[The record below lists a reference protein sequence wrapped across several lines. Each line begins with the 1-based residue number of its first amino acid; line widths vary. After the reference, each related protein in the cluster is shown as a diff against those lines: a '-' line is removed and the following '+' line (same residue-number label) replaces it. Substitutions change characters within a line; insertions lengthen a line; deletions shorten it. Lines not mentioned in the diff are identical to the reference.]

1 MLFDHKIKSSK
12 FNLPQNH
19 SLQNIYGIMDKGTTS
34 ILLVPNITAY
44 WQTCT
49 FKMNLL
55 SILFTL
61 WARRCSHRV
70 LDWTST
76 TGDFGT
82 LGTGTCPPAPHP
94 LHCTPRP
101 CSNVAS
107 PPIQTGSVRKTE
119 SISLIQQKKK
129 TPNFPISV
137 LLKQHPWHIFFE
149 NVSSNLKKNQIEYFH
164 WNNKISNTE
173 GF

>member
-1 MLFDHKIKSSK
+1 MT
-12 FNLPQNH
+12 NM
-19 SLQNIYGIMDKGTTS
+19 YVYM
-34 ILLVPNITAY
+34 Y
-44 WQTCT
+44 T

-107 PPIQTGSVRKTE
+107 PPIQTGSVRITE
-119 SISLIQQKKK
+119 SISLIQQKKT

-149 NVSSNLKKNQIEYFH
+149 NVSSNLKKIKLNIFTEIIKSQIQKVFNEK
-164 WNNKISNTE
+164 NID
-173 GF
+173 

>member
-19 SLQNIYGIMDKGTTS
+19 SLQNIYGINQYSISTKHHS
-34 ILLVPNITAY
+34 ILTNMYVY
-44 WQTCT
+44 MYT

-82 LGTGTCPPAPHP
+82 LGT
-94 LHCTPRP
+94 
-101 CSNVAS
+101 
-107 PPIQTGSVRKTE
+107 
-119 SISLIQQKKK
+119 
-129 TPNFPISV
+129 
-137 LLKQHPWHIFFE
+137 
-149 NVSSNLKKNQIEYFH
+149 
-164 WNNKISNTE
+164 
-173 GF
+173 

>member
-1 MLFDHKIKSSK
+1 M
-12 FNLPQNH
+12 
-19 SLQNIYGIMDKGTTS
+19 YVYM
-34 ILLVPNITAY
+34 Y
-44 WQTCT
+44 T

-55 SILFTL
+55 STCILFTL

-107 PPIQTGSVRKTE
+107 PPIQTGSVRINE
-119 SISLIQQKKK
+119 SISLIQQKKNH
-129 TPNFPISV
+129 PNFPISV

-149 NVSSNLKKNQIEYFH
+149 NVSSNLKKIKLNIFTEIIKYQIQKVFNEK
-164 WNNKISNTE
+164 NID
-173 GF
+173 

>member
-19 SLQNIYGIMDKGTTS
+19 SLQNIYGINQYSISTKHHS
-34 ILLVPNITAY
+34 ILTNMYVY
-44 WQTCT
+44 MYT

-82 LGTGTCPPAPHP
+82 LGTWTCPPAPHP

-107 PPIQTGSVRKTE
+107 PPIQTGSVRITE
-119 SISLIQQKKK
+119 SISLIQQKKN
-129 TPNFPISV
+129 PNLSYFSLV
-137 LLKQHPWHIFFE
+137 ETTSLAYIFWKCF
-149 NVSSNLKKNQIEYFH
+149 
-164 WNNKISNTE
+164 
-173 GF
+173 

>member
-1 MLFDHKIKSSK
+1 MLIYCKINVVWPQDKKFKIYSSSK
-12 FNLPQNH
+12 PFPPKYLRNH
-19 SLQNIYGIMDKGTTS
+19 GQRYYQYSISTKHHS
-34 ILLVPNITAY
+34 ILTNMYVY
-44 WQTCT
+44 MYT

-107 PPIQTGSVRKTE
+107 PPIQTGSVRITE

-129 TPNFPISV
+129 QPQTFLFQSC
-137 LLKQHPWHIFFE
+137 
-149 NVSSNLKKNQIEYFH
+149 
-164 WNNKISNTE
+164 WNNILGIYFLKMFLAI
-173 GF
+173 

>member
-1 MLFDHKIKSSK
+1 MT
-12 FNLPQNH
+12 NM
-19 SLQNIYGIMDKGTTS
+19 YVYM
-34 ILLVPNITAY
+34 Y
-44 WQTCT
+44 T

-55 SILFTL
+55 STCILFTL

-107 PPIQTGSVRKTE
+107 PPIQTGSVRITE
-119 SISLIQQKKK
+119 SISLIQPKK
-129 TPNFPISV
+129 TPHFPISV

-149 NVSSNLKKNQIEYFH
+149 NVSSNLKKIKLNIFTEIIKYQIQKVFNEK
-164 WNNKISNTE
+164 NID
-173 GF
+173 

>member
-19 SLQNIYGIMDKGTTS
+19 SIPPKYLRNHGQRYYQYSISTKHHS
-34 ILLVPNITAY
+34 ILTNMYVY
-44 WQTCT
+44 MYT

-107 PPIQTGSVRKTE
+107 PPIQTGSVRITE
-119 SISLIQQKKK
+119 SISLIQ
-129 TPNFPISV
+129 P
-137 LLKQHPWHIFFE
+137 
-149 NVSSNLKKNQIEYFH
+149 KNPQTFLFQSC
-164 WNNKISNTE
+164 WNNILGIYSLKMFLAI
-173 GF
+173 

>member
-19 SLQNIYGIMDKGTTS
+19 SLQNIYGINQYSISTKHHS
-34 ILLVPNITAY
+34 ILTNMYVY
-44 WQTCT
+44 MYT

-55 SILFTL
+55 STCILFTL

-107 PPIQTGSVRKTE
+107 PPIQTGSVRITE

-129 TPNFPISV
+129 PPKLS
-137 LLKQHPWHIFFE
+137 
-149 NVSSNLKKNQIEYFH
+149 YFSLVETTSLAY
-164 WNNKISNTE
+164 IL
-173 GF
+173 

>member
-1 MLFDHKIKSSK
+1 M
-12 FNLPQNH
+12 N
-19 SLQNIYGIMDKGTTS
+19 KGTTS

-44 WQTCT
+44 WQTCMYT
-49 FKMNLL
+49 CTHLRWIFYI

-107 PPIQTGSVRKTE
+107 PPIQTGSVRITE
-119 SISLIQQKKK
+119 SISLIQQKNKK
-129 TPNFPISV
+129 NPNFPISV

>member
-19 SLQNIYGIMDKGTTS
+19 SLQNIYGINQYSISTKHHS
-34 ILLVPNITAY
+34 ILTNMYVY
-44 WQTCT
+44 MYT

-55 SILFTL
+55 STCILFTL

-107 PPIQTGSVRKTE
+107 PPIQTGSVRITE
-119 SISLIQQKKK
+119 SISLIQQKKN
-129 TPNFPISV
+129 PNLSYFSLV
-137 LLKQHPWHIFFE
+137 ETTSLAYIFWKCF
-149 NVSSNLKKNQIEYFH
+149 
-164 WNNKISNTE
+164 
-173 GF
+173 

>member
-1 MLFDHKIKSSK
+1 M
-12 FNLPQNH
+12 
-19 SLQNIYGIMDKGTTS
+19 YVYM
-34 ILLVPNITAY
+34 Y
-44 WQTCT
+44 T

-107 PPIQTGSVRKTE
+107 PPIQTGSVRITE
-119 SISLIQQKKK
+119 SISLIQHKKNH
-129 TPNFPISV
+129 PNFPISV

-149 NVSSNLKKNQIEYFH
+149 NVSSNLKKIKLNIFTEIIKYQIQKVFNEK
-164 WNNKISNTE
+164 NID
-173 GF
+173 

>member
-1 MLFDHKIKSSK
+1 M
-12 FNLPQNH
+12 
-19 SLQNIYGIMDKGTTS
+19 YVYM
-34 ILLVPNITAY
+34 Y
-44 WQTCT
+44 T
-49 FKMNLL
+49 FKMNLM

-61 WARRCSHRV
+61 WVRRCSHRV

-76 TGDFGT
+76 TVDFGT

-107 PPIQTGSVRKTE
+107 PPIQTGSVRITE
-119 SISLIQQKKK
+119 SISLIQPKKK

-149 NVSSNLKKNQIEYFH
+149 NVSSNLKKIKLNIFTEIIKYQIQKVFNEK
-164 WNNKISNTE
+164 NID
-173 GF
+173 

>member
-1 MLFDHKIKSSK
+1 
-12 FNLPQNH
+12 
-19 SLQNIYGIMDKGTTS
+19 MDKGTTS

-44 WQTCT
+44 WQTCMYT
-49 FKMNLL
+49 CTHLRWIFYI

-107 PPIQTGSVRKTE
+107 PPIQTGSVRITE
-119 SISLIQQKKK
+119 SISLIQQKKKQK

>member
-12 FNLPQNH
+12 FILPQNH

-44 WQTCT
+44 WQTCMYVYMYT

-55 SILFTL
+55 STCILFTL

-107 PPIQTGSVRKTE
+107 PPIQTGSVRITE
-119 SISLIQQKKK
+119 SISLIQQKNKK
-129 TPNFPISV
+129 PQTFLFQSC
-137 LLKQHPWHIFFE
+137 
-149 NVSSNLKKNQIEYFH
+149 
-164 WNNKISNTE
+164 WNNILGIYSLKMFLAI
-173 GF
+173 

>member
-1 MLFDHKIKSSK
+1 M
-12 FNLPQNH
+12 
-19 SLQNIYGIMDKGTTS
+19 YVYM
-34 ILLVPNITAY
+34 Y
-44 WQTCT
+44 T

-107 PPIQTGSVRKTE
+107 PPIQTGSVGITE
-119 SISLIQQKKK
+119 SISLIQQKKT
-129 TPNFPISV
+129 TPNFPFSV

-149 NVSSNLKKNQIEYFH
+149 NVSSNLKKIKLNIFTEIIKYQIQKVFNEK
-164 WNNKISNTE
+164 NID
-173 GF
+173 

>member
-34 ILLVPNITAY
+34 ILLVPNITVY
-44 WQTCT
+44 WQTCMYT
-49 FKMNLL
+49 CTHLRWIFYI

-107 PPIQTGSVRKTE
+107 PPIQTGSVRITE
-119 SISLIQQKKK
+119 SISLIQQKNKK
-129 TPNFPISV
+129 KPKLS
-137 LLKQHPWHIFFE
+137 
-149 NVSSNLKKNQIEYFH
+149 YFSLVETTSLAYIL
-164 WNNKISNTE
+164 WKC
-173 GF
+173 F